1 MIYDPGFMLLS
12 LVGMGLVF
20 LPQVWVKNTVATY
33 RDHMG
38 RAGLNGAELARRL
51 LTEAGIHNVVVEATP
66 GELSDHYDPQAYA
79 VRLSDDN
86 YYGSHVAG
94 LAIAAHEVGHAIQHS
109 QGYAPVVIRSQLAP
123 LAGLGSQLGPLL
135 LMVSLGLGVAS
146 GAMPAFAMSIT
157 WLGIIIFGLAVAFH
171 LVTLPVELDASRRA
185 MLILADGGY
194 LTDEEL
200 PGAKKVLTAAAMTYV
215 ATALYSLMQLLYWVF
230 RVMNARQQH

>member
-33 RDHMG
+33 RDHMT
-38 RAGLNGAELARRL
+38 RTKLNGAELARRL

-86 YYGSHVAG
+86 YYGSHVAA
-94 LAIAAHEVGHAIQHS
+94 LAIAAHEVGHAIQHA

-123 LAGLGSQLGPLL
+123 LAGLGSQFGPHITHIITGVRCCQWYYACICYGARLAGYYYL
-135 LMVSLGLGVAS
+135 WARCGLSFSHVACGTRCQS
-146 GAMPAFAMSIT
+146 TSDVN
-157 WLGIIIFGLAVAFH
+157 FG
-171 LVTLPVELDASRRA
+171 
-185 MLILADGGY
+185 
-194 LTDEEL
+194 
-200 PGAKKVLTAAAMTYV
+200 
-215 ATALYSLMQLLYWVF
+215 
-230 RVMNARQQH
+230 